1 MTDVAQAIVNGL
13 LLGAVFALVAV
24 GLTLVFGVMDIVNFA
39 HGEFVMV
46 AMYVGYFSWSLLGL
60 DPTVAVI
67 VAAPAIGLL
76 GLVVFHLVIRPVL
89 GKPPL
94 AQIIVTFG
102 LLVFLRGLAQWLWT
116 PNTRAVRDTAVDDW
130 QIALGDVI
138 VPGPRLVAAAGA
150 VVCTLSV
157 AWFVNRTETGAQ
169 LRATGEDARAASL
182 LGIDPHRMYALAW
195 IVAGATTGVAGALL
209 MNYLSV
215 SPDAGVLFGLTSF
228 VVVALGGFGSIAG
241 AAIAGVGLGVAQGI
255 VGLYFPSYTLA
266 AALGVYLVV
275 MLFRP
280 HGLLGIR

>member
-60 DPTVAVI
+60 DPTVAVV

>member
-1 MTDVAQAIVNGL
+1 MTDVAQATVNGL

-60 DPTVAVI
+60 DPTVAVV
-67 VAAPAIGLL
+67 VAAPAIGVL
-76 GLVVFHLVIRPVL
+76 GLVVFYVVIRPVL

-116 PNTRAVRDTAVDDW
+116 PNTRAVRDIAVEDW

-138 VPGPRLVAAAGA
+138 VPGPQLVAAAGA

-157 AWFVNRTETGAQ
+157 AWFVNRTEIGTQ

-241 AAIAGVGLGVAQGI
+241 AAIAGVGFGVAQGI

-266 AALGVYLVV
+266 AALGVYLIV

>member
-46 AMYVGYFSWSLLGL
+46 AMYVAFFSWSLLGL
-60 DPTVAVI
+60 DPTVAVV
-67 VAAPAIGLL
+67 VAAPAIGVL

-195 IVAGATTGVAGALL
+195 VVAGATTGVAGALL